1 MLEDRWRECVATQA
15 NEIALHE
22 TASGRSWTFRQLADI
37 ADSEPARSAESD
49 PILFPSGHGV
59 EFLLTLLRAWR
70 AGRPVCPLE
79 SGQAVPEFPA
89 PPGSIVHLKTTSGTT
104 GRPRCIG
111 FTASQLAADADAI
124 VSTMGL
130 SRAFPNLGVISL
142 AHSYGFSNLVLPLLL
157 HGIPLILAPSPLPE
171 MVLSSARV
179 LGSTRITLPAV
190 PALWRSWHE
199 AGAIP
204 ENIEIALSAGAPLP
218 LPLETS
224 VFHERGL
231 RIHNFLGASEC
242 GGIAYDRSPHPR
254 TDPRFVGTALHG
266 VYLGRSVDGCLE
278 VRSPAVG
285 QGYWP
290 EPEPQLADGLYRS
303 TDLIDLG
310 TDGRLFLLGRADD
323 RIHVAGRK
331 ITPESIEAVL
341 RTHPGVKECIVFG
354 IPAGEQRGESI
365 VAVIESNGSIDADS
379 LRAFALERLP
389 AWQVPRVWRFLDSLP
404 VNARG
409 KRSRAQWRQHLF
421 PESDATRS

>member
-1 MLEDRWRECVATQA
+1 MLEDRWRECVATHA

-22 TASGRSWTFRQLADI
+22 TASGRSWTFRQLADA
-37 ADSEPARSAESD
+37 ADSEPAPPSGSE

-59 EFLLTLLRAWR
+59 EFILTLLRAWR
-70 AGRPVCPLE
+70 AGRPVCPVE
-79 SGQAVPEFPA
+79 SGQLVPELPA

-104 GRPRCIG
+104 GRPRCIA

-130 SRAFPNLGVISL
+130 SPALPNLGVISL

-171 MVLSSARV
+171 MVVSSAGV

-204 ENIEIALSAGAPLP
+204 DTVGIAISAGAPLP
-218 LPLETS
+218 LPLEAA
-224 VFHERGL
+224 VFQERGL

-242 GGIAYDRSPHPR
+242 GGIAYDSSPYPR
-254 TDPRFVGTALHG
+254 TDSRFVGVALHG
-266 VYLGRSVDGCLE
+266 VRLARSEDGCLE

-285 QGYWP
+285 EGYWP
-290 EPEPQLADGLYRS
+290 EPEPQLTDGRYRS
-303 TDLIDLG
+303 TDLVELG
-310 TDGRLFLLGRADD
+310 PDHGLFLLGRADD

-331 ITPESIEAVL
+331 ITPESVEAVL

-354 IPAGEQRGESI
+354 IPAREQRGESI
-365 VAVIESNGSIDADS
+365 VAVIESDGSTDADS

-389 AWQVPRVWRFLDSLP
+389 AWQVPRLWRFLDSLP

-409 KRSRAQWRQHLF
+409 KRSRAQWRQQLF
-421 PESDATRS
+421 PESDPKRS